1 MTGRRGM
8 VRKSQGTQ
16 AQIHLVRG
24 WVERRL
30 EPRAEPRGV
39 EVVSSISGEEPDG

>member
-1 MTGRRGM
+1 MMGRWGM

-16 AQIHLVRG
+16 VQIHLVRG

-30 EPRAEPRGV
+30 ESLAEPRGWRL
-39 EVVSSISGEEPDG
+39 